1 MLENGNKKLNKYVI
15 SGINGNVGKLI
26 TSYFVDYEIFNNS
39 LKSSSASIF
48 IHLASKSYGH
58 YEEIIKSNIDYLVE
72 TIKFCKKCNIKNFIF
87 FSAFSINNK
96 DDFYSKSKLFGEY
109 ILRESDLNVL
119 VLRLPMILTT
129 NSQNGI
135 LNRIV
140 QKLEKDD
147 EIVLY
152 NYNKKFNNFISV
164 KEICNFIKAYKFRKK
179 FEIVDL
185 GTAKDMTLYEI
196 VEFMKCFLSSKSKIK
211 LKKGDMPLV
220 NIDTDKLINEFKHK
234 PIKTKKSLKNW
245 LESRG
250 KK

>member
-1 MLENGNKKLNKYVI
+1 MITYMATGLQ
-15 SGINGNVGKLI
+15 GNVGLLLQKEFDNI
-26 TSYFVDYEIFNNS
+26 CEYKKSVDDVNE
-39 LKSSSASIF
+39 KVF
-48 IHLASKSYGH
+48 IHLASKSSGFWS
-58 YEEIIKSNIDYLVE
+58 EIINSNIHYLCEVIE
-72 TIKFCKKCNIKNFIF
+72 FCKKKAIKKIIF
-87 FSAFSINNK
+87 FSAVSI
-96 DDFYSKSKLFGEY
+96 YSNEDLYSTSKLLGEK
-109 ILRESDLNVL
+109 ILEKSGLKVL
-119 VLRLPMILTT
+119 VLRLPMILTQDT
-129 NSQNGI
+129 QNGI

-140 QKLEKDD
+140 HKLQKD
-147 EIVLY
+147 EDIILY
-152 NYNKKFNNFISV
+152 NHNKKFNNFISV
-164 KEICNFIKAYKFRKK
+164 KEICNFIKEYKFRKK